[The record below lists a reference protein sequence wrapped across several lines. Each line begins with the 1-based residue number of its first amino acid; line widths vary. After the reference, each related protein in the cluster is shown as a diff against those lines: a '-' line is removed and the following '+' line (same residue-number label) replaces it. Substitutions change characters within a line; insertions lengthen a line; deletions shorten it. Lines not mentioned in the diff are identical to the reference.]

1 MPTAI
6 VTRAIN
12 FSAAHRMHSKAM
24 TNEENVALYGKCNHV
39 NGHGHNYRVE
49 VSIKGKI
56 DPITGMVLNL
66 TDLKECM
73 SRSIMDTLDHRNV
86 DLDVPYFQD
95 KVSTAEMITVYIWEQ
110 MLKYLPVSKT
120 CSLYEVKLYE
130 TNNNIVIYRG
140 ES

>member
-1 MPTAI
+1 
-6 VTRAIN
+6 
-12 FSAAHRMHSKAM
+12 
-24 TNEENVALYGKCNHV
+24 
-39 NGHGHNYRVE
+39 
-49 VSIKGKI
+49 
-56 DPITGMVLNL
+56 MVLNL

>member
-1 MPTAI
+1 MKRMLHFMVNATTSMDM
-6 VTRAIN
+6 VTTIEWKYL
-12 FSAAHRMHSKAM
+12 S
-24 TNEENVALYGKCNHV
+24 
-39 NGHGHNYRVE
+39 
-49 VSIKGKI
+49 KI